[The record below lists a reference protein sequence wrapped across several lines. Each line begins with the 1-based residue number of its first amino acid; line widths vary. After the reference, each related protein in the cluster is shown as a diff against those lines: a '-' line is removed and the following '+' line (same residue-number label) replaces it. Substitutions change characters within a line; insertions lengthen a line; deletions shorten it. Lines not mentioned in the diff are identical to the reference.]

1 MMYRLLKPLAFGE
14 RIIPVNAVK
23 RLGLDDGDIET
34 LLNKAAIAP
43 VNMPPLAEVP
53 LWESRAANLLKIG
66 ILDTEQFLESAN
78 KILAEHLEVEPS
90 TISEWKAEL
99 LRWLVP
105 IPEDEGCHC

>member
-14 RIIPVNAVK
+14 HIIPANSVK
-23 RLGLDDGDIET
+23 RLGLDDAEIEM
-34 LLNKAAIAP
+34 LLNKEAIAP

-53 LWESRAANLLKIG
+53 LWKGRATELLKIG
-66 ILDTEQFLESAN
+66 ILDTEQFLETAN
-78 KILAEHLEVEPS
+78 KILAEHLGVEPS
-90 TISEWKAEL
+90 TITEWKAEL